1 VDDPLDLSLIAIF
14 RELPDPRID
23 RRKRHLLE
31 DVITIAILAVISGA
45 DHWTEIEDYGRSKQ
59 AWLETFLELP
69 NGIPSHDTFGRVFAH
84 LDPKP
89 FREGFARWVEALRTR
104 IVAGDGDRQVA
115 IDGKTSRRSGSP
127 KADLGP
133 LHLVSAWA
141 VGHGLVLGQLATEKK
156 SNEITAIPH
165 LLDLVSVEGCVV
177 TIDAMGCQQKI
188 ATKIVDRGGDY
199 LLAVKENQPEL
210 EQDIRE
216 FFEWAERAA
225 VAERPEVESSETID
239 REHGREERRVASVSS
254 DVAWLRGLGKKWKGV
269 QSIAQVEAWRS
280 EGAETSYERRYY
292 VSSLPAEAGRL
303 NRVVRNH
310 WGIENSLHWCL
321 DIAFREDDS
330 RVRSGHAAENF
341 SILRHLALNLLKQ
354 EKTCKL
360 GIKSKRRKAG
370 WDDAYLL
377 KVLAL

>member
-1 VDDPLDLSLIAIF
+1 MDEPLDLSLIAIF
-14 RELPDPRID
+14 RDLPDPRID

-45 DHWTEIEDYGRSKQ
+45 DYWTEIEDYGRSKQ
-59 AWLETFLELP
+59 AWLATFLELP
-69 NGIPSHDTFGRVFAH
+69 NGIPSHDTFGRIFAH
-84 LDPKP
+84 LDPKA
-89 FREGFARWVEALRTR
+89 FRESFARWVEALRAR
-104 IVAGDGDRQVA
+104 IVSTSDEQQVA
-115 IDGKTSRRSGSP
+115 IDGKTSRRTGSP

-133 LHLVSAWA
+133 LHVVSAWA

-165 LLDLVSVEGCVV
+165 LLDLIAVEGCVV
-177 TIDAMGCQQKI
+177 TIDAMGCQHKI
-188 ATKIVDRGGDY
+188 AKKIIDRGGDY

-210 EQDIRE
+210 EADVRE

-225 VAERPEVESSETID
+225 IAERPAIETNEMID

-254 DVAWLRGLGKKWKGV
+254 DVAWLRGIGKKWKGV
-269 QSIAQVEAWRS
+269 QSIVQIEAWRS
-280 EGAETSYERRYY
+280 EGETTSYERRYY
-292 VSSLPAEAGRL
+292 ISSLPAEAGRL
-303 NRVVRNH
+303 NRLVRNH

-330 RVRSGHAAENF
+330 RVRTGNAAENF
-341 SILRHLALNLLKQ
+341 AILRHLAMNLLKQ
-354 EKTCKL
+354 ERTCKL

-377 KVLAL
+377 KVLAV

>member
-45 DHWTEIEDYGRSKQ
+45 DHWTEIEDYGRSKR

-69 NGIPSHDTFGRVFAH
+69 NGIPSHDTFGRIFAR
-84 LDPKP
+84 LDPKA

-104 IVAGDGDRQVA
+104 IASKADDQHIA
-115 IDGKTSRRSGSP
+115 IDGKTSRRTGSP

-141 VGHGLVLGQLATEKK
+141 VGHGLVLGQLATETK

-165 LLDLVSVEGCVV
+165 LLDLVSVQGCVV
-177 TIDAMGCQQKI
+177 TIDAMGCQHKI
-188 ATKIVDRGGDY
+188 AKKIIDRGGDY
-199 LLAVKENQPEL
+199 VLAVKENQPEL

-216 FFEWAERAA
+216 FFAWAERAA
-225 VAERPEVESSETID
+225 VAERPQVERSETID
-239 REHGREERRVASVSS
+239 REHGREERRVARASS
-254 DVAWLRGLGKKWKGV
+254 DVAWLRGLGTKWKGV
-269 QSIAQVEAWRS
+269 ASIAQVEAWRT

-292 VSSLPAEAGRL
+292 VSSLPAQAGRL
-303 NRVVRNH
+303 NRLVRNH

-341 SILRHLALNLLKQ
+341 AILRHLALNLLKQ
-354 EKTCKL
+354 ETTCKL

-377 KVLAL
+377 KVLAI

>member
-1 VDDPLDLSLIAIF
+1 VDDALDLSLIAIF

-31 DVITIAILAVISGA
+31 DVLTIAILAVISGA

-59 AWLETFLELP
+59 AWLGSFLALP
-69 NGIPSHDTFGRVFAH
+69 HGIPSHDTFGRVFTH
-84 LDPKP
+84 LDPKA
-89 FREGFARWVEALRTR
+89 FREGFARWVEALRAR
-104 IVAGDGDRQVA
+104 IVPKSADQQVA

-141 VGHGLVLGQLATEKK
+141 VGHGLVLGQLATDRK

-165 LLDLVSVEGCVV
+165 LLDLISVEGYVV
-177 TIDAMGCQQKI
+177 TIDAMGCQHTI
-188 ATKIVDRGGDY
+188 AKKIVDRGGDY
-199 LLAVKENQPEL
+199 VLAVKENQPAL
-210 EQDIRE
+210 EADVRE
-216 FFEWAERAA
+216 FFEWAQRAA
-225 VAERPEVESSETID
+225 VAERPTIATSEMID

-254 DVAWLRGLGKKWKGV
+254 DVAWLRGLGKKWTGV
-269 QSIAQVEAWRS
+269 ASIVQVEAWRS
-280 EGAETSYERRYY
+280 EGEETSYERRYY
-292 VSSLPAEAGRL
+292 ISSVPAEAGRL
-303 NRVVRNH
+303 NRLVRNH

-330 RVRSGHAAENF
+330 RVRTGHAAENF
-341 SILRHLALNLLKQ
+341 AILRHLALNLLKQ
-354 EKTCKL
+354 ETTCKL

-370 WDDAYLL
+370 WDDAYLI
-377 KVLAL
+377 KVLNF